1 MKNSN
6 TLFLLLFVLFFV
18 GCTPT
23 INVQKTILIDY
34 ENTKFTPQEIAKT
47 IKGNITI
54 NLRPIDATEINEDTY
69 RQSVMGGNYE
79 KERKQ
84 VFVTYFSKMEGK
96 DLNRTDR
103 NRFEGLKKAFDFLEG
118 RQSTGEIS
126 EEIVFNMK
134 ANLIGS
140 DNTALYD
147 GTEVENFSFT
157 TGKYPD
163 TYNPYYLNGKYLSV
177 IEVEL
182 ENKGEK
188 VEKFNMD
195 NIQIISGSEQ
205 LYPFKIKFFE
215 DNLEGDLEKIKNIHR
230 LNMPEEVILA
240 PNQKIKKYIS
250 FPALNSFNKEL
261 TVNHIDGNS
270 VINFNYNVKKTP
282 LSKTFIVDKYLFY
295 PSNTASTLSAY
306 FVLNLDGKIYP
317 INDDFFFVPVEK
329 VNKRAS
335 VYAIGISTAGTTYY
349 GKVENFKF
357 ADFKKHI
364 VQLPMK
370 DIKYLD

>member
-6 TLFLLLFVLFFV
+6 TPFLLLFVLLFA

-23 INVQKTILIDY
+23 INVQKTVLIDY
-34 ENTKFTPQEIAKT
+34 ENTEFTPPEIVKT
-47 IKGNITI
+47 IRGNITI

-69 RQSVMGGNYE
+69 RQSVMSGNYE

-84 VFVTYFSKMEGK
+84 VFVTYFSKMEEK
-96 DLNRTDR
+96 NLNRTDR
-103 NRFEGLKKAFDFLEG
+103 NRYEGLKKAFNFLEG
-118 RQSTGEIS
+118 LQNTGEIS

-134 ANLIGS
+134 GNLIGS
-140 DNTALYD
+140 ENTTMYD

-157 TGKYPD
+157 TGKYPE

-182 ENKGEK
+182 ENNGEK
-188 VEKFNMD
+188 VEKFNIE
-195 NIQIISGSEQ
+195 NIQIISGNEQ

-215 DNLEGDLEKIKNIHR
+215 DNLEGDLERIKNIHR

-261 TVNHIDGNS
+261 TINHIEGNS
-270 VINFNYNVKKTP
+270 VINFNYTVKKSP